1 MFSFHKCP
9 VRTFRLSFPGSA
21 GQTFYTMKEYA
32 KRFYKSKAWQKCR
45 VAYAKSVGG
54 LCEICLA
61 NGVYTPGEIVHHKNH
76 ISPETIDDPTVTLD
90 WRNLELVCRECHR
103 KLHEDDINPNGNA
116 KRYSVDSFGRVTI
129 APASQN

>member
-1 MFSFHKCP
+1 MFSFHIAP
-9 VRTFRLSFPGSA
+9 FGHSGFPSPGRRGKPS
-21 GQTFYTMKEYA
+21 TPMKEYA

-54 LCEICLA
+54 LCEICLS

-103 KLHEDDINPNGNA
+103 KLHEDEIN
-116 KRYSVDSFGRVTI
+116 KKKQRRYSVDSFGKVTVT
-129 APASQN
+129 S

>member
-1 MFSFHKCP
+1 M
-9 VRTFRLSFPGSA
+9 
-21 GQTFYTMKEYA
+21 
-32 KRFYKSKAWQKCR
+32 
-45 VAYAKSVGG
+45 AYAKSVGG

-103 KLHEDDINPNGNA
+103 KLHEDEINKKKQ
-116 KRYSVDSFGRVTI
+116 KRYFVDNFGRVTAKEEAPPIQIFDNGHGRPRRGPQKKEI
-129 APASQN
+129 ARDTPKWEGKSKIKAE